1 MCLSQGWPKTPLAT
15 RFTFIRIVSCFSE
28 LFSIGRRSFKPGSLA
43 TQCSSIH
50 DAY

>member
-1 MCLSQGWPKTPLAT
+1 MCLSQGWPKTPLVT
-15 RFTFIRIVSCFSE
+15 RFTFIRIVSCLSE
-28 LFSIGRRSFKPGSLA
+28 LFSIGRKPGSLT